1 MPAVGKLTPRAAPRG
16 QLLRCPVR
24 GQGHLVTCPALM
36 KLGCSETHILNPN
49 SRPKKAPHPS
59 GGSQVAHIPWESLGA
74 TESPTTV
81 SEPAAWSAKELC
93 TKKILPGKC

>member
-1 MPAVGKLTPRAAPRG
+1 MRL
-16 QLLRCPVR
+16 
-24 GQGHLVTCPALM
+24 PAL
-36 KLGCSETHILNPN
+36 LSHHQENLLYIFFWGANSLNKEHALPQ
-49 SRPKKAPHPS
+49 APHPS